1 MDRITKLFN
10 IKPAIKNEE
19 RNKKSEEEARL
30 ERQRDAEEWERY
42 HTMRN
47 RYMKHQLKNLQQK
60 YEDEEEEFEVKPEP
74 KPELKPELKPKAKVD
89 VSNMDSG
96 KFDTFRVACV
106 FGVAIASAGVAI
118 SKIFYR

>member
-30 ERQRDAEEWERY
+30 ERQRDAEEWEIY

-47 RYMKHQLKNLQQK
+47 RYMKHQLKNLQKK
-60 YEDEEEEFEVKPEP
+60 YEDEEEEFEV
-74 KPELKPELKPKAKVD
+74 KPKAKVD